1 MIVPHPNFSIV
12 YHSSEQRKEIED
24 FIRKV
29 EDHNPT
35 LQFKTS
41 GSTGHPKH
49 IEHSKSAIEVSAK
62 KTIGYFQLK
71 ENESAALC
79 LSVEN
84 IAGAMMVIR
93 SMIAGLTLHVLPVST
108 TAVDFLEAKMNFLA
122 LVPIQLQHALKSR
135 IGILNL
141 KKCEHVL
148 IGGAPISAVINQ
160 KLINE
165 KISAYHSYGMTETIT
180 HIALKK
186 TGYQGN
192 DYYKTLE
199 GISISS
205 ENDVLCIEYP
215 EIHDKKIITNDCI
228 ELLSNSSFRWLGRA
242 DFVINSAG
250 YKVSPEMLE
259 EKINKIFDIECLATG
274 IQDDT
279 FGEMIGLIFKGKAP
293 ENIDKERFSKI
304 LHPYEIPKIFTELD
318 TFATTQN
325 GKLDRKKT
333 ALKTKDCVWKQIL

>member
-12 YHSSEQRKEIED
+12 YHSNEQRKEIKN

-29 EDHNPT
+29 EGHSPT

-41 GSTGHPKH
+41 GSTGEPKF
-49 IEHSKSAIEVSAK
+49 IEHSKSAIEISAK

-71 ENESAALC
+71 ENQSAALC
-79 LSVEN
+79 LSVKH

-93 SMIAGLTLHVLPVST
+93 SMIAGLTLHVLPVSK

-122 LVPIQLQHALKSR
+122 LVPIQLQHALNSSL
-135 IGILNL
+135 GISNL
-141 KKCEHVL
+141 KKCEHIL
-148 IGGAPISAVINQ
+148 IGGAPISTFINK

-165 KISAYHSYGMTETIT
+165 KISVYHSYGMTETIT
-180 HIALKK
+180 HIAIKK

-205 ENDVLCIEYP
+205 ENDVLQIDYP
-215 EIHDKKIITNDCI
+215 EIINKKIITTDRI

-250 YKVSPEMLE
+250 YKISPEILE
-259 EKINKIFDIECLATG
+259 EKINTIFTSQCIVTG
-274 IQDDT
+274 IEDDT
-279 FGEMIGLIFKGKAP
+279 FGKMIGLIFKGKAP
-293 ENIDKERFSKI
+293 ENINKERFSKSI
-304 LHPYEIPKIFTELD
+304 HPYEIPKLYTELE